1 MNQPH
6 SNHRGG
12 ERSSHWRPLPPLE
25 TGGRNSRLT
34 HNRLFPGRRRCC
46 DVAYLSQ
53 AFSQHTGPGRLWI
66 SLGTILLPD
75 ILRRDGQNQT
85 MN

>member
-1 MNQPH
+1 MNQLQPLWGL
-6 SNHRGG
+6 GG
-12 ERSSHWRPLPPLE
+12 SPLE

-75 ILRRDGQNQT
+75 PLAEMDRTKQ
-85 MN
+85 